1 MRIKLTRLRNEVKMT
16 PEELTLVTALS
27 AALIGSILGPAI
39 LELLELRTDPRRKER
54 NESEIRYYTM
64 LKNLTG
70 FYASTPN
77 REQKEAF
84 YEHYRLAQETA
95 FQGEV

>member
-1 MRIKLTRLRNEVKMT
+1 MT

-27 AALIGSILGPAI
+27 AALIGSILGPVI
-39 LELLELRTDPRRKER
+39 LELLKLRTDPRRKER